1 LTAVRE
7 KRIHEISG
15 EDIPQP
21 GLRLVH
27 GYERIKKTDRRK
39 K

>member
-1 LTAVRE
+1 VRE

-21 GLRLVH
+21 GFRFGH
-27 GYERIKKTDRRK
+27 GYERIKN
-39 K
+39 